1 MTIRQAQD
9 RVKIFLESRPKDWSQ
24 IDNHFYTFTHMIEEM
39 GELAR
44 HMINVELKLSSDRT
58 TVGFVQEK
66 NLDGIKDDLGDIFY
80 ALLKFAIAY
89 NIDLADAFEGAMS
102 NIEKRYSK

>member
-1 MTIRQAQD
+1 
-9 RVKIFLESRPKDWSQ
+9 
-24 IDNHFYTFTHMIEEM
+24 MIEEM

-44 HMINVELKLSSDRT
+44 HIINVELKLSADRT
-58 TVGFVQEK
+58 TVGSVQKE
-66 NLDGIKDDLGDIFY
+66 NLQGIEDDLGDVFY
-80 ALLKFAIAY
+80 ALLKLSVAY